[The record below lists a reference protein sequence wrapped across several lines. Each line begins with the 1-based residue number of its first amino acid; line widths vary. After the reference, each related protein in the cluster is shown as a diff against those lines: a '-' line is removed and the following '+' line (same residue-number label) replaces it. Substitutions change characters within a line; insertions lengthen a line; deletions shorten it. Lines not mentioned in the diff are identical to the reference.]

1 MITVGVA
8 AYNAATVIPKL
19 LDSLLAQDFPWDR
32 MEIVVADNGSIDNTT
47 DVVRRYMSRG
57 PVRLVQAAHRRG
69 PSVARNA
76 VVAAARGEII
86 AFIDSDCI
94 AHTEWL
100 AEIEAGFADPTVGC
114 VAGSILAAEPKTAV
128 ERYYARRGILSQEH
142 VLSHSFL
149 PYAQTANAAFR
160 KEVFDR
166 IGLFDEELITAEDSD
181 VLWRMQL
188 ETGFRLCY
196 RPEAVAWH
204 RHRSTTAGLWR
215 QTIGWGIGDAYP
227 VQEVPPASSEGS
239 LEKTPLAIPPDSRA
253 CQPLSSSLGC
263 GEAPVEQRG
272 VVGGCLS
279 KPPLQWRATVGP
291 AEGLP
296 CQPGLLP
303 LTAPVSTWWSAKVVC
318 KGSAGR
324 AALPVS

>member
-215 QTIGWGIGDAYP
+215 QTIGWGIGDAILYKKYRRHLRRDP
-227 VQEVPPASSEGS
+227 WRRLLWQYRRILGLASLSLRRWVAVKLQWSSVELLEDAYLSLLFNGGLRLGRLKGS
-239 LEKTPLAIPPDSRA
+239 LASRVFY
-253 CQPLSSSLGC
+253 P
-263 GEAPVEQRG
+263 
-272 VVGGCLS
+272 
-279 KPPLQWRATVGP
+279 
-291 AEGLP
+291 
-296 CQPGLLP
+296 
-303 LTAPVSTWWSAKVVC
+303 
-318 KGSAGR
+318 
-324 AALPVS
+324 